1 MALLN
6 FVNVSQ
12 YRSALIVVPR
22 FMKSTNN
29 TPLLSQ
35 KTVAMS
41 FLSPQSADQLS
52 PHHGRWFA
60 HF

>member
-22 FMKSTNN
+22 SMKSANN

-35 KTVAMS
+35 KTVAVS

-52 PHHGRWFA
+52 PHHGHWFA